1 VAGNVV
7 AQGMQSLLGLDPAT
21 YEPHPLHADERAYPE
36 TNCYADIL
44 IELLHARGD
53 DPLAVLGRSVRTD
66 FEGDQWTFFKP
77 DPHDLEMLFGLDIHE
92 VQPYRSLPDQIAEQ
106 IAAGR
111 TLIVE
116 LDSWYLPDTH
126 ATAYRR
132 EHVKSSAIMEGIDP
146 DAKRLHYFHN
156 QSLYALEGEDYDGAL
171 RLLLTPGDDHLPPY
185 AEIVRFDAGP
195 ALAGEELRAAARS
208 LFREHVRRRPETNP
222 FTRFAAALEKDL
234 PRLLEQSHGDYHAY
248 AFATVRMAGSAFELC
263 SSHVD
268 WLFGADAQAAREA
281 LGSIVGGSKALS
293 FKLARRKAFDPQPLV
308 GQLGEA
314 WDEAMDAIAVLAA

>member
-1 VAGNVV
+1 
-7 AQGMQSLLGLDPAT
+7 MHSLLRLDPAT
-21 YEPHPLHADERAYPE
+21 YAPHALHADDRAYPE
-36 TNCYADIL
+36 TNCYADIV

-77 DPHDLEMLFGLDIHE
+77 DPHDLELLFGLDIHE

-106 IAAGR
+106 IAEGR

-116 LDSWYLPDTH
+116 LDSWFLPDTH

-132 EHVKSSAIMEGIDP
+132 EHVKSSAIMEAIDP
-146 DAKRLHYFHN
+146 EAKRLHYFHN
-156 QSLYALEGEDYDGAL
+156 QSLYALDGEDYDGAL
-171 RLLLTPGDDHLPPY
+171 RLELPPGDDHLPPY
-185 AEIVRFDAGP
+185 AELVRFDAG
-195 ALAGEELRAAARS
+195 ARLAGEELRAASLA
-208 LFREHVRRRPETNP
+208 LFREHVGRRPALNP
-222 FTRFAAALEKDL
+222 FRRFAAALETDL
-234 PRLLEQSHGDYHAY
+234 PRLLEQGHGDYHAY

-263 SSHVD
+263 AAHVD
-268 WLFGADAQAAREA
+268 WLFGADARTASEA
-281 LGSIVGGSKALS
+281 FGSIVSGTKALS

-308 GQLGEA
+308 GQLGDA